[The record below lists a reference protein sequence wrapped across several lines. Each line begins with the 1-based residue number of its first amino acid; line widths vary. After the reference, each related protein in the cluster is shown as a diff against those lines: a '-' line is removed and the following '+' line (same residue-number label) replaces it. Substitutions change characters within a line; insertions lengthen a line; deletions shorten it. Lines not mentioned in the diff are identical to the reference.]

1 MSTSPRTSFGMQ
13 SSPLRETHQR
23 RLSLKREIGESENRR
38 IGETENRRIGEP
50 GNRRIRE
57 SGNREIGKS
66 GNREIGKSGNREI
79 EEWKWENAGE
89 MEERGIFKMENL
101 KSGNR

>member
-1 MSTSPRTSFGMQ
+1 MTGGLYMSTSPRTSFGMQ

-66 GNREIGKSGNREI
+66 GNREI

>member
-1 MSTSPRTSFGMQ
+1 MQ

-38 IGETENRRIGEP
+38 IGESENRRIGESE
-50 GNRRIRE
+50 NRR
-57 SGNREIGKS
+57 IGKS
-66 GNREIGKSGNREI
+66 GNWEIGKLGNWAIGKSRNGNGKCRENAG
-79 EEWKWENAGE
+79 ENAGE